1 MNRPGGY
8 WIASIDP
15 DASNHM
21 QRRSVKIKVGD
32 RILLASDGLL
42 EARRFNQKLSWIDAI
57 SEKVSIE
64 DILDRLRAAER
75 DDPDGIDFP
84 RLKTSDDATGLLL
97 EIALG

>member
-1 MNRPGGY
+1 
-8 WIASIDP
+8 
-15 DASNHM
+15 M
-21 QRRSVKIKVGD
+21 QRRSVKIKDGD